1 MKISHKLN
9 LTQLINTAMMI
20 AMVAWVIPKLVDIGG
35 EIEDV
40 VEQDLP
46 LSESLAEITV
56 DQLKQS
62 VLLEKGLRAA
72 EVAPEHAGA
81 EAARVLY
88 EQAQQLGSRVEETLR
103 RAESLAEQGM
113 SKAHT
118 PEARQELETVLGRLQ
133 DIEQQYLSYEEH
145 MQQAFAAIEAG
156 NMTAAERLARG
167 VEQESARLEEELNAL
182 LHEIEGFTAAA
193 MATVAADE
201 HTAIVGMIVI
211 AGVSIVTGLGLG
223 LWIGLGIKR
232 SINRSNATLQQIA
245 RDKDL
250 SLRLEESKDELGE
263 MGANFNGMME
273 TMQGTLHQVASA
285 SVQLASAAEELSAV
299 TTQSR
304 TAVTCQKD
312 ETDQVA
318 TAMNEMAAAM
328 HEMAQN
334 SNEAAKAV
342 RAAEEET
349 ANGHRVV
356 SEAIASIQS
365 LAGVMDYASQVIERL
380 AADSQDIGSV
390 LDVIKGIAEQTNL
403 LALNAAIEAA
413 RAGEQGRGFA
423 VVADEVRTLASR
435 TQESTDEIQQTIEKL
450 QSHAREAVAA
460 MQAGSERASGSLG
473 QVEQGNA
480 SLNRIVTSVSTI
492 TDMINQIASA
502 TDEQSMVSEEIN
514 RSIVAI
520 RDVSSEVSDGA
531 AQTEVASNEIA
542 KLAVDLKTAVNQ
554 FKV

>member
-1 MKISHKLN
+1 
-9 LTQLINTAMMI
+9 
-20 AMVAWVIPKLVDIGG
+20 
-35 EIEDV
+35 
-40 VEQDLP
+40 
-46 LSESLAEITV
+46 
-56 DQLKQS
+56 
-62 VLLEKGLRAA
+62 
-72 EVAPEHAGA
+72 
-81 EAARVLY
+81 
-88 EQAQQLGSRVEETLR
+88 
-103 RAESLAEQGM
+103 
-113 SKAHT
+113 
-118 PEARQELETVLGRLQ
+118 
-133 DIEQQYLSYEEH
+133 
-145 MQQAFAAIEAG
+145 
-156 NMTAAERLARG
+156 
-167 VEQESARLEEELNAL
+167 
-182 LHEIEGFTAAA
+182 
-193 MATVAADE
+193 
-201 HTAIVGMIVI
+201 
-211 AGVSIVTGLGLG
+211 
-223 LWIGLGIKR
+223 
-232 SINRSNATLQQIA
+232 
-245 RDKDL
+245 
-250 SLRLEESKDELGE
+250 
-263 MGANFNGMME
+263 
-273 TMQGTLHQVASA
+273 
-285 SVQLASAAEELSAV
+285 
-299 TTQSR
+299 
-304 TAVTCQKD
+304 
-312 ETDQVA
+312 
-318 TAMNEMAAAM
+318 M

-334 SNEAAKAV
+334 GSEAAKAV

-349 ANGHRVV
+349 GKGHQVV

-365 LAGVMDYASQVIERL
+365 LAGEIDNASQVIERL

-450 QSHAREAVAA
+450 QARAREAVTA
-460 MQAGSERASGSLG
+460 MQAGSERANGSLG
-473 QVEQGNA
+473 QVEEGNA

>member
-1 MKISHKLN
+1 MKISQKLN

-20 AMVAWVIPKLVDIGG
+20 AMVAWVIPKLVGIGG

-56 DQLKQS
+56 NQLKQS
-62 VLLEKGLRAA
+62 VLLEKSLRAA
-72 EVAPEHAGA
+72 EVAPRQTGA
-81 EAARVLY
+81 EAAKTLY
-88 EQAQQLGSRVEETLR
+88 EQVRQLGGQVEETLR
-103 RAESLAEQGM
+103 RAEGLAERGM
-113 SKAHT
+113 NTAHNAQT
-118 PEARQELETVLGRLQ
+118 RQELEKVLSRLQ
-133 DIEQQYLSYEEH
+133 AIEQQYLAYEEH

-156 NMTAAERLARG
+156 DMAMAERLAGG
-167 VEQESARLEEELNAL
+167 VEQESSRLEQELDAL
-182 LHEIEGFTAAA
+182 LQEIEGFTGAA

-201 HTAIVGMIVI
+201 HTAIVGMIAI
-211 AGVSIVTGLGLG
+211 AAVSIATGLGLG
-223 LWIGLGIKR
+223 LWIGFGIKR
-232 SINRSNATLQQIA
+232 AISRSNATLQQIA

-250 SLRLEESKDELGE
+250 SLRLEESKDELGQ

-299 TTQSR
+299 TTQAR

-334 SNEAAKAV
+334 SSEAAKAV

-349 ANGHRVV
+349 GKGHQVV

-365 LAGVMDYASQVIERL
+365 LAGEIDNASQVIERL

-450 QSHAREAVAA
+450 QARAREAVSA
-460 MQAGSERASGSLG
+460 MQAGSERANGSLG
-473 QVEQGNA
+473 QVEEGNA